1 MLHTPDAPPSK
12 GNGRA
17 AGPRATPSMN
27 SDGRTERFIRH
38 LTDHQNR
45 LFVYLVSLL
54 GDVHEARNVLQETNL
69 ELWRKSAD
77 FVEGTDFAAWSR
89 KVAHFKV
96 LAFLRDKKRDR
107 HLFDE
112 SLLDQIAER
121 PGPAEDDETLRVALR
136 QCLAALPD
144 GLRHLIGRRHGSG
157 LSIREL
163 AERVDKS
170 EAAMKVALSRIRKQL
185 MHCIERRLE
194 AGA

>member
-1 MLHTPDAPPSK
+1 MKSQ
-12 GNGRA
+12 
-17 AGPRATPSMN
+17 
-27 SDGRTERFIRH
+27 GRTEEFIRH

-54 GDVHEARNVLQETNL
+54 GEVHEARNVLQETNL

-89 KVAHFKV
+89 RVAHFKV

-112 SLLDQIAER
+112 ALLDQIAER
-121 PGPAEDDETLRVALR
+121 PRPAEDDEALHVALR
-136 QCLAALPD
+136 HCLAALPD
-144 GLRHLIGRRHGSG
+144 RLRFLISRRYGSG
-157 LSIREL
+157 QSIRDL
-163 AERVDKS
+163 AERVGKT
-170 EAAMKVALSRIRKQL
+170 EAALKVALSRVRKQL